1 MTKDWKL
8 RLGSNSDAGQI
19 GEPINCHFFK
29 FLAFATLFIPESC
42 VYLMLSDIILLDGF
56 FQHPDHGIV
65 IGERLVTLKE
75 ADIYCLYLVVAIEIN
90 FKFIAITH
98 KVAGISRIVLHQF
111 VVLLG
116 WSYTIVM

>member
-1 MTKDWKL
+1 
-8 RLGSNSDAGQI
+8 
-19 GEPINCHFFK
+19 
-29 FLAFATLFIPESC
+29 
-42 VYLMLSDIILLDGF
+42 MLSDIILLDGF
-56 FQHPDHGIV
+56 FQHPDQGIV

-75 ADIYCLYLVVAIEIN
+75 ADIYCLYLVAAIEIN